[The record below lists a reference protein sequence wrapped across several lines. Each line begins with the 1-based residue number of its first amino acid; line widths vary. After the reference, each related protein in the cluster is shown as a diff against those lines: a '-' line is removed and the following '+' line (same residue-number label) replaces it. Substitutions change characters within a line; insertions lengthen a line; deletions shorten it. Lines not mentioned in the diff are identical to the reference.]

1 MFLSGRN
8 LLFSPHNSM
17 RTQPSGDGIEI
28 ILESE
33 QDVAQLDA
41 LMFGTQHMELFRF
54 LESTLHG
61 NEVSA
66 ILYPDDENDHPDMVS
81 RYMNTFVLR
90 PFTSALKPYGRSI
103 SVLYLVASP
112 SLKHRLD
119 AMLQPDHRAA
129 HKAYVEEFV
138 LPQPVNTNPAVAASR
153 RKKTRKRRRRTT
165 FRRKY

>member
-1 MFLSGRN
+1 
-8 LLFSPHNSM
+8 M
-17 RTQPSGDGIEI
+17 RTEPSADGIDI

-54 LESTLHG
+54 LETTLGG

-81 RYMNTFVLR
+81 RYMNMFVLR
-90 PFTSALKPYGRSI
+90 PFTPVLKPYGRAI

-112 SLKHRLD
+112 SLRHRLD
-119 AMLQPDHRAA
+119 VMLQPAHRSA
-129 HKAYVEEFV
+129 HKAYIEEFV
-138 LPQPVNTNPAVAASR
+138 LPQPNTNPAVAASR
-153 RKKTRKRRRRTT
+153 KKTRKFKRKRRTT